1 MANQE
6 GLKKIVD
13 AFNGGSYSDANAT
26 SLERGVEFG
35 FGLVLGVSAAVLIMV
50 LLFFT
55 FKSMII

>member
-1 MANQE
+1 MSKQE
-6 GLKKIVD
+6 GLKNIVS
-13 AFNGGSYSDANAT
+13 AINEGNYSDTNAT

-55 FKSMII
+55 FKSMIL

>member
-1 MANQE
+1 MTKQD
-6 GLKKIVD
+6 GLKKIVT
-13 AFNGGSYSDANAT
+13 AINGGNYSDTNAT

-55 FKSMII
+55 FKSMIL